1 MTSLTT
7 NTDVAEDL
15 APSVEATGPAA
26 RGRLPRK
33 NHGSKWTAEF
43 LVAAELSRR
52 GYTVAFTQGSHT
64 PDYDLL
70 AGTPGGEAF
79 KIDVK
84 GMAAPGVWL
93 VKDKAPQ
100 KDLFY
105 VLALVPPGGNGRKP
119 DQFFVLS
126 QEEAVAL
133 TKAYREARPN
143 QAANWSGFNWSD
155 AMPHKDAWDKL
166 PGGGLCSGAPVVEGE

>member
-1 MTSLTT
+1 M
-7 NTDVAEDL
+7 NTDLAET
-15 APSVEATGPAA
+15 APTDTVGPANRPEPA
-26 RGRLPRK
+26 PRRPRR

-70 AGTPGGEAF
+70 ASVPSGRSF

-93 VKDKAPQ
+93 VADKAPQ
-100 KDLFY
+100 ADLFY
-105 VLALVPPGGNGRKP
+105 VLVLAPPGVQPRGP
-119 DQFFVLS
+119 DRFFILT
-126 QEEAVAL
+126 QAEALAL
-133 TKAYREARPN
+133 TAAYRAARPHQ
-143 QAANWSGFNWSD
+143 QAGWSGFNWSD
-155 AMPHKDAWDKL
+155 ALPYENAWAKL
-166 PGGGLCSGAPVVEGE
+166 PGGGGEAPEAASQSV

>member
-1 MTSLTT
+1 MPANLPKT
-7 NTDVAEDL
+7 DL
-15 APSVEATGPAA
+15 ASPNGTAA
-26 RGRLPRK
+26 RPEPPARRPRR

-70 AGTPGGEAF
+70 AGAPSGKSF

-93 VKDKAPQ
+93 VTDKAPQ
-100 KDLFY
+100 ADLFY
-105 VLALVPPGGNGRKP
+105 VLVLAPPGGTGRGA
-119 DQFFVLS
+119 DRFFIMS
-126 QEEAVAL
+126 QAEALAL
-133 TKAYREARPN
+133 TSAYRAARPN
-143 QAANWSGFNWSD
+143 LQAPWSGFSWSD
-155 AMPHKDAWDKL
+155 SLPYEGAWAKL
-166 PGGGLCSGAPVVEGE
+166 PGAERTPSADVASL